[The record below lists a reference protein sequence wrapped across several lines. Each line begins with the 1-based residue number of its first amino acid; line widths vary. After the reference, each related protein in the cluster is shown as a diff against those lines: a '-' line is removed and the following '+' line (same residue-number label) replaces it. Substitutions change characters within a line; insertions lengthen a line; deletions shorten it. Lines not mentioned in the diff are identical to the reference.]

1 MMQNIASEIVKGDPL
16 VKLVQEDNFVGWIYK
31 IDYGTAHVMTN
42 DLWKAKALAV
52 PHNCF
57 LVAALFD
64 PNEFAKFS
72 TAEREVILLRVVGSA
87 KLPQD
92 DDLVRAKIDRFQ
104 NQTDMYS
111 SASTRDYDD
120 ITRNQMQFH
129 GLECHV
135 LGTFYTRD
143 NQLWLG
149 SDLES
154 FASAASLNVY
164 RPRADALK
172 IIVNYVDPIRLEKA
186 REEARELGIQKEIK
200 PFQIGTVRYT
210 STDRLHRPSDKE
222 TSHKEKVPVS
232 IQPSDFLAR
241 RTAVLG
247 MTRTGKSN
255 MVKQLVSVVKRVA
268 DESDVKIGQI
278 IYDINGE
285 YANANQQDKGAIAD
299 IYPKD
304 TFRYRMVQTQGFQEL
319 RNNFYEQ
326 LNDGFSVIRRE
337 LEAAGRVT
345 SDYIRPF
352 INMSL
357 DEPDSKVEREH
368 SRWERRVAAYRVLLY
383 KAGFEPPKGYKIKF
397 AANKEVQQAVEEQAT
412 GKEAGN
418 KQQELAD
425 NKPAKKKFPDPA
437 FGLTLS
443 QAAEWFETARK
454 ANEKK
459 PLPSSTKGKLWVDD
473 TLQNLLDMI
482 AQKAKKT
489 NNYISGYRI
498 LADAVKYHSP
508 HRSSDVAE
516 EIYKYLVD
524 GKIVILDLSV
534 GDPTLR
540 GNLSKQVAERIFNN
554 SMREFIKGK
563 GHTPPNIVVYIE
575 EAHNL
580 IGKGMELTETWPRLA
595 KEGAK
600 YRIGLVYA
608 TQEVSSVHPNIL
620 SNTEN
625 WFVTH
630 LNNENEIKVLAKFYD
645 FEDFSRS
652 LIRAQDV
659 GFARVKTLSSPF
671 VVPVQIDKFDPD
683 REKQRVAQIHQAET
697 EKVNQNNQAAI
708 QLLRT
713 WAEEGDEQEQKET
726 WEYLSRNLGKD
737 RTSI

>member
-16 VKLVQEDNFVGWIYK
+16 VKLVQEDNFVGWIYR

-42 DLWKAKALAV
+42 DLWKAKALGV

-57 LVAALFD
+57 LVAASFN
-64 PNEFAKFS
+64 PNEFAKVS

-104 NQTDMYS
+104 NQTDRYS
-111 SASTRDYDD
+111 RGSTRDYDD

-164 RPRADALK
+164 RPRGDALK
-172 IIVNYVDPIRLEKA
+172 IIVNYVDPIRWEKA
-186 REEARELGIQKEIK
+186 KEETWELGIQKEIK

-210 STDRLHRPSDKE
+210 STDRLHRHSDE
-222 TSHKEKVPVS
+222 QKVSVS

-255 MVKQLVSVVKRVA
+255 MIKQLVSVVKGIA

-285 YANANQQDKGAIAD
+285 YANANRQDKGAIAD
-299 IYPKD
+299 IYPND
-304 TFRYRMVQTQGFQEL
+304 TVRYRMLPLPGFEEL
-319 RNNFYEQ
+319 QNNFYIQ
-326 LNDGFSVIRRE
+326 LNEGISTI
-337 LEAAGRVT
+337 ARVLQENRKNSQADVKVFLGT
-345 SDYIRPF
+345 SFDEP
-352 INMSL
+352 NPD
-357 DEPDSKVEREH
+357 DEPDAYK
-368 SRWERRVAAYRVLLY
+368 RWRVRVAAYKALLHRAEFPAPRNHRVFFQANSTVQAAVNQAAKEIFNEPDKEL
-383 KAGFEPPKGYKIKF
+383 KAPS
-397 AANKEVQQAVEEQAT
+397 
-412 GKEAGN
+412 
-418 KQQELAD
+418 D
-425 NKPAKKKFPDPA
+425 
-437 FGLTLS
+437 GLTLDEAVDWFL
-443 QAAEWFETARK
+443 AARAANRK
-454 ANEKK
+454 SKLK
-459 PLPSSTKGKLWVDD
+459 SSTDKRKDWLDGD
-473 TLQNLLDMI
+473 TKAILNMI
-482 AQKAKKT
+482 AGA
-489 NNYISGYRI
+489 NDNDAYIIGYKL
-498 LADAVKYHSP
+498 LADARKYHSS
-508 HRSSDVAE
+508 RRTQEVGD
-516 EIYKYLVD
+516 EIYQHLVK
-524 GKIVILDLSV
+524 GKVVILDLSI
-534 GDPTLR
+534 GDPILR
-540 GNLSKQVAERIFNN
+540 DKISKQIAYDIFNKSKDTFVEGN
-554 SMREFIKGK
+554 P
-563 GHTPPNIVVYIE
+563 PPNIVIYIE

-580 IGKGMELTETWPRLA
+580 IGKEEKLHETWPRLA

-600 YRIGLVYA
+600 YRIALVYA

-630 LNNENEIKVLAKFYD
+630 LNNEREVKELAKFYD

-652 LIRAQDV
+652 LLRAQDV

-683 REKQRVAQIHQAET
+683 REKQRVAQMHQAEI
-697 EKVNQNNQAAI
+697 EKVSQNNQAAI